1 MSEISE
7 EKCGINVIN
16 ILDFSNGK
24 KNRQNAWLDNFNVE
38 MEIKK
43 KNLKMTEIR
52 KTVREIKNA
61 FEVLICTLDKTEE
74 IISECENR
82 STEN

>member
-1 MSEISE
+1 
-7 EKCGINVIN
+7 
-16 ILDFSNGK
+16 
-24 KNRQNAWLDNFNVE
+24 

-43 KNLKMTEIR
+43 NNLKMTEIR
-52 KTVREIKNA
+52 KTVREVKNA